1 MTEEKIVMY
10 DSDEAAQFKTNISG
24 WVSRDGH
31 FFGTNE
37 RTARYSGCTHRKCET
52 CGKLITKSYIICNDC
67 YIISKKKQYDSLP
80 KEVWNEEGGVY
91 SEACDKYFWSW
102 EEVDDYCEDEEIKE
116 SDLRLVICE
125 PQYPRQIDDDYF
137 CDELSEDGELP
148 DKIVKAMEAFNKVL
162 KESLPLSWYPSKKA
176 VIRKKVEEK

>member
-31 FFGTNE
+31 FFGIDE

-52 CGKLITKSYIICNDC
+52 CGKVITKSYIICKDC
-67 YIISKKKQYDSLP
+67 YEINKVKRYNALP
-80 KEVWNEEGGVY
+80 EEVWNGEGGVY

-102 EEVDDYCEDEEIKE
+102 EEVDDYCEDEGIKQE
-116 SDLRLVICE
+116 DLRLVICE
-125 PQYPRQIDDDYF
+125 PQYPRQIEADYF

-148 DKIVKAMEAFNKVL
+148 DKIVKAMEVFNKVL
-162 KESLPLSWYPSKKA
+162 KESPPLSWYPCKKA
-176 VIRKKVEEK
+176 AIRNGEDE